1 MSAIDV
7 LAAQSAPMQAWLAW
21 MFATN
26 VCGVFFL
33 RHIPARWVLAATAA
47 NVLSMQLLLRL
58 YGTGRHLSLPH
69 VVFWT
74 PLLIYLF
81 SRRNS
86 LLGRSPFGIWCV
98 VLFVTDAA
106 SLVLDYA
113 AVMKLLLR

>member
-1 MSAIDV
+1 MSPIDV
-7 LAAQSAPMQAWLAW
+7 LAAQSAPMKAWLAW

-26 VCGVFFL
+26 LCSIFFL
-33 RHIPARWVLAATAA
+33 RHIPARWVLAAVAA
-47 NVLSMQLLLRL
+47 NVVSMALLVRL
-58 YGTGRHLSLPH
+58 YGTGHHLSLPH

-86 LLGRSPFGIWCV
+86 LLNWSPFGVWCV
-98 VLFVTDAA
+98 VLFLTDIA

>member
-1 MSAIDV
+1 MSTIDV
-7 LAAQSAPMQAWLAW
+7 LAAQSAPMKAWLAW
-21 MFATN
+21 MFAAN
-26 VCGVFFL
+26 LSSVFFL

-47 NVLSMQLLLRL
+47 NVISMQLLLRL
-58 YGTGRHLSLPH
+58 YGTGHHLSLPH

-86 LLGRSPFGIWCV
+86 LLGWSPFGVWCV
-98 VLFVTDAA
+98 VLFLTDIA

-113 AVMKLLLR
+113 AVVKLLLR